1 MHNAKYDAT
10 HGKGLKILT
19 VKQMLQ
25 RFPIAP
31 TEVKAGYTCEN

>member
-19 VKQMLQ
+19 FKQMLQ
-25 RFPIAP
+25 RLPVAP
-31 TEVKAGYTCEN
+31 TEIKAGYSCEN